1 MILYQRHKNHI
12 SVQNPCL
19 YIAHSSSSGER
30 DRDGALGF
38 LAAGGSAL
46 GILFGMGRTLT
57 ALMSGDIETLGIALT
72 FPGGEEEE
80 EREEKRE

>member
-1 MILYQRHKNHI
+1 M
-12 SVQNPCL
+12 
-19 YIAHSSSSGER
+19 
-30 DRDGALGF
+30 
-38 LAAGGSAL
+38 